1 MDNFLWSLAA
11 EPEESEPFRNVLAML
26 AIMAL
31 VIGSGMVLTGVF
43 G

>member
-1 MDNFLWSLAA
+1 MDNFLWNLAG
-11 EPEESEPFRNVLAML
+11 EPEEPEPFRNILAML